1 MHATARAA
9 LACRAVVGWQRTR
22 GRVAGVCRSGRT
34 TSTSGPSTRCDRA
47 ARTHARTHARTDGRM
62 HGRTHAR
69 THTFHG
75 RAPPARRR
83 RRLALLSSLRCTLS
97 LPRGP
102 LRGTLGYSA
111 VLLAGAVRQVLLPVG
126 TERRGDAA
134 AGRRRESPHDRPRN
148 LQQDEATPRTIP
160 PARMTR
166 TQPHTRA
173 RDTPPCCVRARRRLS
188 CSRPRTHRVRIAS
201 RSASPAPARGRHP
214 SGGARSC
221 RYTELATAM
230 LKYSHPTRPTHP
242 KRTRAHTRARRHWS
256 AGTCTS
262 G

>member
-1 MHATARAA
+1 
-9 LACRAVVGWQRTR
+9 
-22 GRVAGVCRSGRT
+22 
-34 TSTSGPSTRCDRA
+34 
-47 ARTHARTHARTDGRM
+47 M

-126 TERRGDAA
+126 FERRGDAA

-160 PARMTR
+160 PARTTR

-230 LKYSHPTRPTHP
+230 LKYSYPTRLTHP
-242 KRTRAHTRARRHWS
+242 KRTRAHTRPRRHWS
-256 AGTCTS
+256 ADTCTS